1 MINFAMPMLLFIG
14 CAVNLS
20 LAPLLAVINL
30 WYAVP
35 LIVSV
40 SLVCAATRHEEITPI
55 LNHAVRFGLWV
66 LVFMAGVMVLLTSWA
81 GWHKPAEKCR
91 TLLIAH
97 GDCLIPHPVR
107 GRLSPNA

>member
-1 MINFAMPMLLFIG
+1 MINFAVPCCFSSAALKM
-14 CAVNLS
+14 S

-30 WYAVP
+30 WYAIP

-66 LVFMAGVMVLLTSWA
+66 LVFMAGVMVLLTIM
-81 GWHKPAEKCR
+81 GWLA
-91 TLLIAH
+91 
-97 GDCLIPHPVR
+97 
-107 GRLSPNA
+107 